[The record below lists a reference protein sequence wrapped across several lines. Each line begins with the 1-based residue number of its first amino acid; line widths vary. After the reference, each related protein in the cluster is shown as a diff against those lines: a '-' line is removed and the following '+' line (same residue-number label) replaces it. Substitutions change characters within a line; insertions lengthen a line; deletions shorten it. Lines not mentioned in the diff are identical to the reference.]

1 MSPANQQSVL
11 TRPRP
16 NPKDPGA
23 GPSPSAVRGSQALM
37 GHLGQFV
44 VRHRCA
50 VLVFWFLVA
59 IAGVAMVGNITSRL
73 SSSDSLPGLPSYA
86 ASQRILQIYGTG
98 GDNPPVVMVLELPDG
113 QRAETPTGRTEIN
126 TALAP
131 LTGNK
136 TLRVLS
142 YANTGDSRLLAE
154 GGRSAAVLVFGNNN
168 EPTSYTLGAAVRAR
182 APAGMTVAA
191 TSYDDLA
198 NGSQGQGLGVLA
210 ETCVGAIGALIVL
223 AIVFG
228 SLLALVPLVIAL
240 VSIMGTFLL
249 IGAVTTVAPVS
260 ALVNYLI
267 ALIGLGIAIDYSL
280 LVVTRWREERGRG
293 LANHAAVAAAV
304 ATAGRTVAFSGVT
317 VGTGLLSLVVLPIP
331 FLRSL
336 GYAGILIPLVSVVV
350 ATTMLPALLATIG
363 PRLDWPHRRGAPSA
377 HPSGAWAAWARGVVR
392 HRVLAA
398 LLALVILGGLLG
410 VASGIRVGSAL
421 PGSLS
426 TSGQA
431 ESGLTTLEHDGFPV
445 GMLNPVEILV
455 PSGESATSVAHKLGD
470 LAGTYTAVA
479 PGGPAWDRSGTA
491 LVDLVP
497 VTATTVPGNTPLLD
511 TIRTRL
517 GEIAPRA
524 QATGS
529 GFVEI
534 DILHALYGRSW
545 VILALVGLITLVI
558 LAISFR
564 SLVLSAKALLLNI
577 LSVGA
582 TMGLLVLVWQRGFGS
597 HLLWGIPATGAVID
611 FIPLLVF
618 PFLFGLSM
626 DYEVFVVSRIREA
639 HDAGQKSD
647 EAVVSGVAHTG
658 RLVTSAALVL
668 VLAFA
673 ALSSGPNVPLK
684 MFATA
689 LAAGILLDATI
700 VRALLLPAVVSLLGE
715 RAWWYPSRRTRA
727 ARAASMSD
735 EKGLAS
741 ALK

>member
-1 MSPANQQSVL
+1 
-11 TRPRP
+11 
-16 NPKDPGA
+16 
-23 GPSPSAVRGSQALM
+23 M
-37 GHLGQFV
+37 GRLGQFV
-44 VRHRCA
+44 VRHRRA
-50 VLVFWFLVA
+50 FLVFWFIVA
-59 IAGVAMVGNITSRL
+59 ITGVAMVGNITSRL
-73 SSSDSLPGLPSYA
+73 SSSNSLPGLPSYA
-86 ASQRILQIYGTG
+86 ASQEILHIYGTG
-98 GDNPPVVMVLELPDG
+98 GDNPPVVMVLGLPAG
-113 QRAETPTGRTEIN
+113 QRAETPTGRAEIN
-126 TALAP
+126 AALAP
-131 LTGNK
+131 LISDK

-142 YANTGDSRLLAE
+142 YTNTGDRRLLADD
-154 GGRSAAVLVFGNNN
+154 GRSAAVLIFGNNN

-191 TSYDDLA
+191 TNYDDLA
-198 NGSQGQGLGVLA
+198 NGSQSKGLGVLA
-210 ETCVGAIGALIVL
+210 ETFVGGIGALIVL
-223 AIVFG
+223 AVVFG
-228 SLLALVPLVIAL
+228 SLLALVPLAIAV

-260 ALVNYLI
+260 VLVEYLI

-293 LANHAAVAAAV
+293 LANHDAVAAAV

-317 VGTGLLSLVVLPIP
+317 VGTGLLALVVLPIP

-350 ATTMLPALLATIG
+350 ATTLLPALLATIG

-377 HPSGAWAAWARGVVR
+377 HPSGAWAAWARRVVR

-398 LLALVILGGLLG
+398 FFALVVLGGLLG
-410 VASGIRVGSAL
+410 VASGIRVGAAL

-426 TSGQA
+426 TSGA
-431 ESGLTTLEHDGFPV
+431 AAAGLATLEHDGFPA
-445 GMLNPVEILV
+445 GMLNPVEVLV
-455 PSGESATSVAHKLGD
+455 PTGESAPSVARQLGE
-470 LAGTYTAVA
+470 LAGSYSAVA
-479 PGGPAWDRSGTA
+479 PTGSTWERAGTA

-497 VTATTVPGNTPLLD
+497 GTATTAPGNTALLD
-511 TIRTRL
+511 AIRSKL

-524 QATGS
+524 QATGG
-529 GFVEI
+529 GFIEI
-534 DILHALYGRSW
+534 DMLYAVYGRSAI
-545 VILALVGLITLVI
+545 ILALVALITLVI

-564 SLVLSAKALLLNI
+564 SLVLAVKALLLNI

-597 HLLWGIPATGAVID
+597 HLLWGIPASGAIID
-611 FIPLLVF
+611 FIPLMVF

-626 DYEVFVVSRIREA
+626 DYEVFVVSRMRES
-639 HDAGQKSD
+639 HDAGQRTD
-647 EAVVSGVAHTG
+647 DAVVSGIAHTG

-673 ALSSGPNVPLK
+673 ALGSGPGVPLK

-700 VRALLLPAVVSLLGE
+700 VRAVLLPAVVSMLGE
-715 RAWWYPSRRTRA
+715 RAWWFPTRRTRA
-727 ARAASMSD
+727 VNVAAVPD
-735 EKGLAS
+735 ERGLVG

>member
-1 MSPANQQSVL
+1 
-11 TRPRP
+11 
-16 NPKDPGA
+16 
-23 GPSPSAVRGSQALM
+23 M

-44 VRHRCA
+44 VRHRRA

-73 SSSDSLPGLPSYA
+73 SSSNSLPGLPSYA
-86 ASQRILQIYGTG
+86 ASQEVLHIYGTG

-113 QRAETPTGRTEIN
+113 QRAETPAGRAEIN
-126 TALAP
+126 HALAP
-131 LTGNK
+131 LTSNK
-136 TLRVLS
+136 ALRVLS
-142 YANTGDSRLLAE
+142 YANTGDRRLLAG

-182 APAGMTVAA
+182 APTGMTVAA
-191 TSYDDLA
+191 TNYDDLA
-198 NGSQGQGLGVLA
+198 NGSQSHGLGVLA
-210 ETCVGAIGALIVL
+210 ETFVGAIGALVIL
-223 AIVFG
+223 AFVFG
-228 SLLALVPLVIAL
+228 SLLALVPLLIAM

-260 ALVNYLI
+260 VLVEYLI

-293 LANHAAVAAAV
+293 LANHAALAAAV

-317 VGTGLLSLVVLPIP
+317 VGTGLLALVVLPIP

-336 GYAGILIPLVSVVV
+336 GYAGILIPLVSVLV
-350 ATTMLPALLATIG
+350 AATMLPALLATIG

-377 HPSGAWAAWARGVVR
+377 HPSGGWAAWARGVVR
-392 HRVLAA
+392 HRALAA
-398 LLALVILGGLLG
+398 VFALVVLGGLLG
-410 VASGIRVGSAL
+410 VASGIRVGAAL

-426 TSGQA
+426 TAGA
-431 ESGLTTLEHDGFPV
+431 AATGFTTLEHDGFPA

-455 PSGESATSVAHKLGD
+455 PSGESANSVAHELGE

-479 PGGPAWDRSGTA
+479 PGGPAWERSGTA

-497 VTATTVPGNTPLLD
+497 ETATTAPGNTSLLD
-511 TIRTRL
+511 AIRTRL
-517 GEIAPRA
+517 GAIAPRA

-545 VILALVGLITLVI
+545 IILALVALITLVI
-558 LAISFR
+558 LAVSFR
-564 SLVLSAKALLLNI
+564 SVVLSVKALLLNI

-639 HDAGQKSD
+639 HDAGQKTD
-647 EAVVSGVAHTG
+647 DAVVSGVAHTG

-673 ALSSGPNVPLK
+673 ALSAGPNVPLK

-689 LAAGILLDATI
+689 LAAGILLDATV

-715 RAWWYPSRRTRA
+715 RAWWYPVRSTRA
-727 ARAASMSD
+727 ARATSSSD
-735 EKGLAS
+735 ETGLAG

>member
-1 MSPANQQSVL
+1 
-11 TRPRP
+11 
-16 NPKDPGA
+16 
-23 GPSPSAVRGSQALM
+23 M
-37 GHLGQFV
+37 GHVGQFV
-44 VRHRCA
+44 VRHRRA

-59 IAGVAMVGNITSRL
+59 IVGVAMVGNITSRL
-73 SSSDSLPGLPSYA
+73 SSSETLPGLPSYA
-86 ASQRILQIYGTG
+86 ASQKILQIYGTG
-98 GDNPPVVMVLELPDG
+98 GDNAPVVMVLELPTG
-113 QRAETPTGRTEIN
+113 QSAETPTGRAEIN
-126 TALAP
+126 TALTP
-131 LTGNK
+131 LTNNK

-142 YANTGDSRLLAE
+142 YNDTGDGRLLSD

-168 EPTSYTLGAAVRAR
+168 EPTSYTLGDAVRAR

-198 NGSQGQGLGVLA
+198 NGSQSQGLGVLA
-210 ETCVGAIGALIVL
+210 ETFVGAIGALIIL
-223 AIVFG
+223 AVVFG
-228 SLLALVPLVIAL
+228 SLLALVPLVIAM

-249 IGAVTTVAPVS
+249 IGTVTTVAPVS
-260 ALVNYLI
+260 VLVNYLI

-293 LANHAAVAAAV
+293 LANHEAVAAAV

-317 VGTGLLSLVVLPIP
+317 VGTGLLALVVLPIP

-336 GYAGILIPLVSVVV
+336 GYAGILIPFVSVIV

-392 HRVLAA
+392 HRVLAG
-398 LLALVILGGLLG
+398 LFALVILGSLLG
-410 VASGIRVGSAL
+410 VASGIRVGAAL
-421 PGSLS
+421 PGALS
-426 TSGQA
+426 SSGQA
-431 ESGLTTLEHDGFPV
+431 ESGLATLEHDGFPV
-445 GMLNPVEILV
+445 GMLNPVEVLV
-455 PSGESATSVAHKLGD
+455 PSGESAGSIAHQLGG

-479 PGGPAWDRSGTA
+479 PGGPTWERSGTA

-497 VTATTVPGNTPLLD
+497 VTATTAPGNTPLLD
-511 TIRTRL
+511 AIRSRL
-517 GEIAPRA
+517 GAIAPRA
-524 QATGS
+524 EVTGS

-534 DILHALYGRSW
+534 DILHALYGRS
-545 VILALVGLITLVI
+545 VIILALVALITLVI
-558 LAISFR
+558 LTISFR
-564 SLVLSAKALLLNI
+564 SLVLSVKALLLNI

-582 TMGLLVLVWQRGFGS
+582 TMGLLVLVWQRGIGS

-639 HDAGQKSD
+639 HDAGQETD

-673 ALSSGPNVPLK
+673 ALSAGPSVPLK

-689 LAAGILLDATI
+689 LAAGILLDATV

-715 RAWWYPSRRTRA
+715 KAWWYPARRTRA
-727 ARAASMSD
+727 ARAVSRSD
-735 EKGLAS
+735 DTELAG

>member
-1 MSPANQQSVL
+1 
-11 TRPRP
+11 
-16 NPKDPGA
+16 
-23 GPSPSAVRGSQALM
+23 M
-37 GHLGQFV
+37 GHVGQFV
-44 VRHRCA
+44 VRHRRA

-59 IAGVAMVGNITSRL
+59 IVGVALVGNITSRL
-73 SSSDSLPGLPSYA
+73 SSSETLPGLPSYA
-86 ASQRILQIYGTG
+86 ASQKIMHIYGTG
-98 GDNPPVVMVLELPDG
+98 GDNPPVVMVLELLAG
-113 QRAETPTGRTEIN
+113 QRAETPAGRAEIN
-126 TALAP
+126 AALAP
-131 LTGNK
+131 LTSNK

-142 YANTGDSRLLAE
+142 YADTGDRRLLAE
-154 GGRSAAVLVFGNNN
+154 GGRIAAVLVFGNNN

-198 NGSQGQGLGVLA
+198 NGSQSRGLGVLA
-210 ETCVGAIGALIVL
+210 ETFVGAIGALIIL
-223 AIVFG
+223 AVVFG
-228 SLLALVPLVIAL
+228 SLLALVPLAIAL

-260 ALVNYLI
+260 VLVNYLI

-293 LANHAAVAAAV
+293 LANHDAVAAAV

-317 VGTGLLSLVVLPIP
+317 VGTGLLALVVLPIP

-377 HPSGAWAAWARGVVR
+377 RPSGAWAAWARGVVR

-398 LLALVILGGLLG
+398 VFALVILGSLLG
-410 VASGIRVGSAL
+410 VACGIRVGAAL
-421 PGSLS
+421 PGALS

-431 ESGLTTLEHDGFPV
+431 ESGLTTLEHDGYPV

-455 PSGESATSVAHKLGD
+455 PSGESANSVAHKLGE

-479 PGGPAWDRSGTA
+479 PGGPTWERSGTS

-497 VTATTVPGNTPLLD
+497 VTATTAPGNTPFLD
-511 TIRTRL
+511 AIRSRL
-517 GEIAPRA
+517 AAIAPRA
-524 QATGS
+524 EATGS

-534 DILHALYGRSW
+534 DILHALYGRS
-545 VILALVGLITLVI
+545 VIILGLVALITLLI

-564 SLVLSAKALLLNI
+564 SVVLSVKALLLNI

-582 TMGLLVLVWQRGFGS
+582 TMGLLVLVWQHGFGS
-597 HLLWGIPATGAVID
+597 RVLWGIPATGAVID

-639 HDAGQKSD
+639 HDAGQKTD
-647 EAVVSGVAHTG
+647 DAVVSGVAHTG

-673 ALSSGPNVPLK
+673 ALSAGPSVPLK

-689 LAAGILLDATI
+689 LAAGILLDATV

-715 RAWWYPSRRTRA
+715 KAWWYPIRSTRVTRA
-727 ARAASMSD
+727 ASSSD
-735 EKGLAS
+735 ETGLS
-741 ALK
+741 GALK

>member
-1 MSPANQQSVL
+1 
-11 TRPRP
+11 
-16 NPKDPGA
+16 
-23 GPSPSAVRGSQALM
+23 M

-44 VRHRCA
+44 VRHRRA

-59 IAGVAMVGNITSRL
+59 IVGVAMVGNITSRL
-73 SSSDSLPGLPSYA
+73 SSSETLPGLPSYV
-86 ASQRILQIYGTG
+86 ASQQILHIYGTG
-98 GDNPPVVMVLELPDG
+98 GDNPPVVMVLELPAG
-113 QRAETPTGRTEIN
+113 QRAETPTGRAEIN
-126 TALAP
+126 AALAP
-131 LTGNK
+131 LTNNK

-142 YANTGDSRLLAE
+142 YTDTGDRRLLAE
-154 GGRSAAVLVFGNNN
+154 GGRSTAVLVFGNNN

-191 TSYDDLA
+191 TNYDDLA
-198 NGSQGQGLGVLA
+198 NGSQQNQGLGVLA
-210 ETCVGAIGALIVL
+210 ETFVGAIGALVVL
-223 AIVFG
+223 AVVFG
-228 SLLALVPLVIAL
+228 SLLALVPLVIAM

-260 ALVNYLI
+260 VLVEYLI

-293 LANHAAVAAAV
+293 LANHDAVAAAV

-317 VGTGLLSLVVLPIP
+317 VGTGLLALVVLPIP

-336 GYAGILIPLVSVVV
+336 GYAGILIPLVSVLV

-363 PRLDWPHRRGAPSA
+363 PRLDWPHRRGAPSV

-398 LLALVILGGLLG
+398 LFALVVLGGLLG
-410 VASGIRVGSAL
+410 VASGMRVGAAL

-431 ESGLTTLEHDGFPV
+431 EAGFATLEHDGFPA
-445 GMLNPVEILV
+445 GMLNPVEVLV
-455 PSGESATSVAHKLGD
+455 PSGESANSVAHKLGQ

-479 PGGPAWDRSGTA
+479 PGGPTWERSGTA

-497 VTATTVPGNTPLLD
+497 VTVTTAPGNTPLLD
-511 TIRTRL
+511 AIHSRL
-517 GEIAPRA
+517 TAIAPRA
-524 QATGS
+524 EATGS

-545 VILALVGLITLVI
+545 IILALVALITLVI

-564 SLVLSAKALLLNI
+564 SLVLSVKALLLNI

-639 HDAGQKSD
+639 HDAGQKTD

-673 ALSSGPNVPLK
+673 ALSAGPNVPLK

-715 RAWWYPSRRTRA
+715 RAWWYPARRARATRA
-727 ARAASMSD
+727 ASRSD

>member
-1 MSPANQQSVL
+1 
-11 TRPRP
+11 
-16 NPKDPGA
+16 
-23 GPSPSAVRGSQALM
+23 M

-44 VRHRCA
+44 IRHRRA

-86 ASQRILQIYGTG
+86 ASQKILHIYGTG
-98 GDNPPVVMVLELPDG
+98 GDNPPVVMVLELPTG
-113 QRAETPTGRTEIN
+113 QRAETAAGRAEIE

-131 LTGNK
+131 LTNNK
-136 TLRVLS
+136 ALRVLS
-142 YANTGDSRLLAE
+142 YANSGDRRLLAE

-191 TSYDDLA
+191 TNYDDLA
-198 NGSQGQGLGVLA
+198 NGSQSQGLGVLA
-210 ETCVGAIGALIVL
+210 ETFVGAIGALVILSV
-223 AIVFG
+223 VFG
-228 SLLALVPLVIAL
+228 SLLALVPLVIAM

-260 ALVNYLI
+260 ALVEYLI

-293 LANHAAVAAAV
+293 LTNHDAVVAAV

-317 VGTGLLSLVVLPIP
+317 VGTGLLALVVLPIP

-336 GYAGILIPLVSVVV
+336 GYAGILIPLVSVIV
-350 ATTMLPALLATIG
+350 ATTMLPAVLATIG

-398 LLALVILGGLLG
+398 LFALVVLGSLLG
-410 VASGIRVGSAL
+410 VASGIRVGAAL
-421 PGSLS
+421 PGALS

-431 ESGLTTLEHDGFPV
+431 ETGLIALEHDSFPV
-445 GMLNPVEILV
+445 GMLNPAEVLV
-455 PSGESATSVAHKLGD
+455 PSGESATSVSHQLGD
-470 LAGTYTAVA
+470 LPGVYTAVA
-479 PGGPAWDRSGTA
+479 PAGPTWERSGTA

-497 VTATTVPGNTPLLD
+497 VTATTASGNTALLD
-511 TIRTRL
+511 AIRSRL
-517 GEIAPRA
+517 GAIAPRA

-534 DILHALYGRSW
+534 DILHALYGRSGI
-545 VILALVGLITLVI
+545 ILALVALITLVI

-564 SLVLSAKALLLNI
+564 SLVLSIKALLLNI

-639 HDAGQKSD
+639 HDAGQKTD
-647 EAVVSGVAHTG
+647 DAVVSGVAHTG

-673 ALSSGPNVPLK
+673 ALSAGPDVPLK

-689 LAAGILLDATI
+689 LAAGILLDATV

-715 RAWWYPSRRTRA
+715 RAWWYPGRRTRA
-727 ARAASMSD
+727 ASVRSRSD
-735 EKGLAS
+735 EEVLAG